1 MNAEAQ
7 TGLNTLKGARIMARI
22 VSRSVVLMMVL
33 LISGCSTFG
42 FVFERLDWFT
52 LWRLDNMFE
61 LSDEQEEQI
70 RPDLIALQEWMR
82 EDGFVQTITKLE
94 ELLVIW
100 ESDEPE
106 LAYRHLMSSMKSLNA
121 MYLDALKGGV
131 VKFSFVLTEEN
142 AQHYRDYSDDEQKD
156 WFDSARSEE
165 ARSDREIERLEDWF
179 GHLNDQQVDMIEQ
192 WASLTDNELQIRI
205 DNHVSWREG
214 YLQAALNRDAN
225 LIEAWLNDLSIFW
238 TPEYASLKKHN
249 AQQRE
254 VLLFKLFPSL
264 SAKQKR
270 HAREYVED
278 LIEKLSDVLPSEAA

>member
-1 MNAEAQ
+1 MNAKAQ
-7 TGLNTLKGARIMARI
+7 TVLNTLKATRVMARI
-22 VSRSVVLMMVL
+22 VSRSVVLMIVL

-61 LSDEQEEQI
+61 LSEEQEDQI

-82 EDGFVQTITKLE
+82 EEGFVQTITKLE

-106 LAYRHLMSSMKSLNA
+106 LAYRHLMASMTNLND
-121 MYLDALKGGV
+121 MYLDALKDGV
-131 VKFSFVLTEEN
+131 VKFSLVLTEEN

-179 GHLNDQQVDMIEQ
+179 GHLNDEQVDMIEQ

-238 TPEYASLKKHN
+238 TPEYALLKKHN

-270 HAREYVED
+270 HAREYVQD